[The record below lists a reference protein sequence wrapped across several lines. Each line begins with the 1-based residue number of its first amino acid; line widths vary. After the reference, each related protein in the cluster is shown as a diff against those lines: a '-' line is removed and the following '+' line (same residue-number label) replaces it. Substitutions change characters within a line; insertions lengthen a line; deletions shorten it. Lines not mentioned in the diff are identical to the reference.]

1 MVINRRMVAVDV
13 VVTVD
18 VSAMIVAFLKIVV
31 MRWVVFVMVIVS

>member
-31 MRWVVFVMVIVS
+31 MRRAVFMMVIVS